1 MWRPALASQGHLTLL
16 SQPGRAPGFSG
27 AADPT
32 HPPFLVLGKPEL
44 LRLHWEISAGEAKA
58 KSNPPQKTKK

>member
-44 LRLHWEISAGEAKA
+44 LRLHMGDLSWGG
-58 KSNPPQKTKK
+58 KSKKQPPTED